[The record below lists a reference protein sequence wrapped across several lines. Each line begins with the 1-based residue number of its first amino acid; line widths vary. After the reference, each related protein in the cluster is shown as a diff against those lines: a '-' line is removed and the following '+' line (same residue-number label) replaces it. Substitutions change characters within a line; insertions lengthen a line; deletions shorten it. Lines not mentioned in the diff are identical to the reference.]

1 MPNCRHCGARIEK
14 FHKDRC
20 PICGE
25 LNPLDGVSSETIEIT
40 SQIQKSDIEYKKLKI
55 KKKKTFCILSC
66 LLGWTGAAFFY
77 IKHKKPGFIW
87 LIGNTLMIG
96 LLFLLLFLFKTHI
109 AICLGVSFGLVYLAN
124 IVFGISVLHHASSL
138 KDGDGNLV
146 R

>member
-55 KKKKTFCILSC
+55 NKIES
-66 LLGWTGAAFFY
+66 
-77 IKHKKPGFIW
+77 
-87 LIGNTLMIG
+87 LISI
-96 LLFLLLFLFKTHI
+96 
-109 AICLGVSFGLVYLAN
+109 FGLTTIKLKKLNSVAKITTITTIILFSNNGKDTNN
-124 IVFGISVLHHASSL
+124 ITFHIGAINRIFFSS
-138 KDGDGNLV
+138 
-146 R
+146 